1 MPAFGPPYDT
11 NNVFAKILRG
21 EIPSDKIFETD
32 DVLAI
37 LDAFPCTR
45 GHSLLIPKVSGYTNI
60 LDLPPHEAAKL
71 FQELP
76 RLAKAV
82 QEAVG
87 CDGINIV
94 QNNGRASG
102 QEVFHPHIHVIPR
115 FQGDNLLRLP
125 SLADPIDR
133 TDAAIL
139 LELIQGKL

>member
-1 MPAFGPPYDT
+1 MPPFGPPYDT

-21 EIPSDKIFETD
+21 EIPADKIFETD
-32 DVLAI
+32 DVIAI

-60 LDLPPHEAAKL
+60 VDMPAEEAAKL
-71 FQELP
+71 FRELP

-94 QNNGRASG
+94 QNNGKASG

-115 FQGDNLLRLP
+115 FQGDKLFQLP
-125 SLADPIDR
+125 GLADPIDR
-133 TDAAIL
+133 TEAASL
-139 LELIQGKL
+139 LNLIQGKL